1 MRQPYLKFLSI
12 IVFALLALGCSN
24 DDATTNGSVDTPD
37 PTDDNPTQGFLGEID
52 YVKTF
57 GGSGEDDAL
66 SVTKT
71 LDGGIA
77 VFGFT
82 QSIDGDVTGKSS
94 TDSDYWLLKL
104 DANGNKQWDQVYGG
118 SDDDR
123 GQKIIATSD
132 GGFAVIGFSRS
143 NDGEVSDNNG
153 FYDYWVLKLDA
164 SGNIQWSKTFGF
176 PGSDRSFSLT
186 ELHDGG
192 FFLTGFLDVTASG
205 GEGNDLQRKGAA
217 VLHGVGEFWGIRLD
231 ENGNQIWRRYFGGTN
246 NDRSYD
252 VIQTSTQDILMVGS
266 SESDDFDITNPKGS
280 YDIWVVK
287 TDLDGNLLWQKNFGG
302 SSIEIGYSVTETQD
316 GNFVLAGDT
325 RSSDGDISNPMGNS
339 DFWMIKFDPL
349 GNLIWEKT
357 LGGSDFDSA
366 RSIEEF
372 QNGDLLISGSS
383 KSQDHMLTQNYGNND
398 AWAVITDGSGIVKWQ
413 STFGGSDLDFIN
425 QAIQLEDLGVVLIG
439 NTESA
444 DYDVKENKGSKDI
457 LLIKLK

>member
-1 MRQPYLKFLSI
+1 MSVIRFKSFFILITTLI
-12 IVFALLALGCSN
+12 LIGCSK
-24 DDATTNGSVDTPD
+24 
-37 PTDDNPTQGFLGEID
+37 DDNSPTQNEGSEVPEENNPTPEFLGDLD

-66 SVTKT
+66 SVSKT

-77 VFGFT
+77 IFGYT
-82 QSIDGDVTGKSS
+82 QSTDGDVTGKTT

-104 DANGNKQWDQVYGG
+104 DADGNKQWDRVYGG

-123 GQKIIATSD
+123 GQKIISTQD
-132 GGFAVIGFSRS
+132 GGFAITGYSRS
-143 NDGEVSDNNG
+143 SDGDVNGNNG

-164 SGNIQWSKTFGF
+164 SGNIQWSKNFGF

-186 ELHDGG
+186 QLQDGG
-192 FFLTGFLDVTASG
+192 FFLTGFLDVTASN
-205 GEGNDLQRKGAA
+205 GEGNDLQGKSAA
-217 VLHGVGEFWGIRLD
+217 ALHGIGEFWGIRLD
-231 ENGNQIWRRYFGGTN
+231 ANGNKIWRKYFGGSN

-252 VIQTSTQDILMVGS
+252 ALQASTGEILMIGS
-266 SESDDFDITNPKGS
+266 SESDDFDITNPNGS

-302 SSIEIGYSVTETQD
+302 SSIEIGYSITETKD

-325 RSSDGDISNPMGNS
+325 RSSDGDISNLLGNS
-339 DFWMIKFDPL
+339 DFWMIKFDPS

-383 KSQDHMLTQNYGNND
+383 KSQDNMLTQNYGSND
-398 AWAVITDGSGIVKWQ
+398 AWAVITNNDGNVKWEA
-413 STFGGSDLDFIN
+413 SFGGSDLDFIN
-425 QAIQLEDLGVVLIG
+425 QAIQLEDLGVVLVG
-439 NTESA
+439 NTEST
-444 DYDVKENKGSKDI
+444 DNDVSENKGSKDI